1 MRRKVSTIMEES
13 LFRRAK
19 LEAARQG
26 RPLAAIIEEALQR
39 YFDSPPSQ
47 TPAYRS
53 VDETWDALSP
63 VSPELI
69 RYVMEEEEDEYGES

>member
-1 MRRKVSTIMEES
+1 MKRKVSTIMEES

-26 RPLAAIIEEALQR
+26 RPLSAILEEALGR
-39 YFDSPPSQ
+39 YFEQPPSR
-47 TPAYRS
+47 PPGYRS
-53 VDETWDALSP
+53 VDETWGALSA
-63 VSPELI
+63 SPELV

>member
-26 RPLAAIIEEALQR
+26 RPLAAILEEALQR
-39 YFDSPPSQ
+39 YFDSPPSR
-47 TPAYRS
+47 PPGYRS
-53 VDETWDALSP
+53 VDEMWGAMALP
-63 VSPELI
+63 PEVVRQI
-69 RYVMEEEEDEYGES
+69 MEEEDDEYGES

>member
-26 RPLAAIIEEALQR
+26 RPLAAIVEDALRR
-39 YFDSPPSQ
+39 YFAGEGPDLAPKVSLVEASWGVLPISPDLMRQ
-47 TPAYRS
+47 
-53 VDETWDALSP
+53 
-63 VSPELI
+63 I
-69 RYVMEEEEDEYGES
+69 MEDDDDWLES

>member
-26 RPLAAIIEEALQR
+26 RPLAAIVEDALRR
-39 YFDSPPSQ
+39 YFEKPP
-47 TPAYRS
+47 TRPPGYKT
-53 VDETWDALSP
+53 VEETWGALSLP
-63 VSPELI
+63 AEVVRQI
-69 RYVMEEEEDEYGES
+69 MEDEEDEYGES

>member
-26 RPLAAIIEEALQR
+26 RPLAALVEEALVC
-39 YFDSPPSQ
+39 YFEQARIKPPGYK
-47 TPAYRS
+47 T
-53 VDETWDALSP
+53 VDESWGVLSLP
-63 VSPELI
+63 AEVVRQI
-69 RYVMEEEEDEYGES
+69 MEEEEDEYGES

>member
-26 RPLAAIIEEALQR
+26 RPLAALLEEALER
-39 YFDSPPSQ
+39 YFDHPPTRPSGYK
-47 TPAYRS
+47 T
-53 VDETWDALSP
+53 VDESWGALSLP
-63 VSPELI
+63 AEVVREI
-69 RYVMEEEEDEYGES
+69 MEEEEDEYGEP